1 MSLFAAIVSPYQ
13 TTRATVR
20 SSVVALVIQLLRQCA
35 SSGGQQPTIT
45 GPGESNRAKAQDKDY
60 KITTRN
66 MFKDLNQGKKQFI
79 LMKTVMTQTIE
90 RKHPRH
96 ESRL

>member
-1 MSLFAAIVSPYQ
+1 
-13 TTRATVR
+13 
-20 SSVVALVIQLLRQCA
+20 
-35 SSGGQQPTIT
+35 
-45 GPGESNRAKAQDKDY
+45 
-60 KITTRN
+60 